1 MTIYIDSDFKCH
13 TSDDGT
19 MRAVEIE
26 VQGVLGYTF
35 FDNKCPE
42 FIEAYRYVPEDETW
56 TREDGEVFS
65 GEMFSPWNLTEEVLE
80 TQRIFE
86 VAQIA
91 KLTEEAK
98 TAVSLSE
105 MDEAYREGV
114 NSV

>member
-1 MTIYIDSDFKCH
+1 MKFYIDSDFKCH
-13 TSDDGT
+13 VSNDGT
-19 MRAVEIE
+19 MREVEIDDGAE
-26 VQGVLGYTF
+26 FCF
-35 FDNKCPE
+35 FRNKCDE
-42 FIEAYRYVPEDETW
+42 FIEAYRYVPFGEEW

-65 GEMFSPWNLTEEVLE
+65 GEMFSPWNLAEEVLE

>member
-1 MTIYIDSDFKCH
+1 MKIYIDSDYKCH
-13 TSDDGT
+13 ISDDGT
-19 MRAVEIE
+19 MRAVEFDE
-26 VQGVLGYTF
+26 NELFVF
-35 FDNKCPE
+35 FRNKCPE
-42 FIEAYRYVPEDETW
+42 FIEAYRYVPFGEEW

-80 TQRIFE
+80 AQRIFE
-86 VAQIA
+86 VAQVA

>member
-1 MTIYIDSDFKCH
+1 MIIYLDSDFKCH

-26 VQGVLGYTF
+26 AQGKLGVTF

-42 FIEAYRYVPEDETW
+42 FIEAYRYVPTGEIW

-65 GEMFSPWNLTEEVLE
+65 GEMFSPWNLTDEVLE
-80 TQRIFE
+80 
-86 VAQIA
+86 AQNEYERS
-91 KLTEEAK
+91 LVVTLSTELQN
-98 TAVSLSE
+98 AVTLSE